1 MTMIEQKPIERRK
14 ASKERRKEIA
24 ARYYQR
30 HRNIIKLA
38 MMLDIPMKE
47 ARATYQNSVTTT
59 SPGCR

>member
-14 ASKERRKEIA
+14 ASKERRKEIT